1 MAIKYGSDND
11 PYCYTGTQVLINKLN
26 IQDEQ
31 LLEEAEKEITLFT
44 AEEIDF
50 FSPPYDLNYWKTI
63 HKQLFLDV
71 FEWAG
76 ELRTVFITK
85 GETQF
90 CNPLYIEQE
99 ASRLFTQLKK
109 ESYYEDYSRDTLIQ
123 KSSELFAELNL
134 LHPFREGNG
143 RAQRILFEHFFENW
157 CYDVDWT
164 SASIDQWMH
173 ASIAGVDMNYAPIAF
188 ILSKCLSNNES

>member
-1 MAIKYGSDND
+1 MNIKYGSDND
-11 PYCYTGTQVLINKLN
+11 PYCYEGTQVLINKLN

-31 LLEEAEKEITLFT
+31 LLEEAEKEITLFS

-50 FSPPYDLNYWKTI
+50 EPPPYNLNYWKVI
-63 HKQLFLDV
+63 HKKLFQDI

-90 CNPLYIEQE
+90 CNPQYIEQE
-99 ASRLFTQLKK
+99 AHRFFTQLQK
-109 ESYYEDYSRDTLIQ
+109 ENYFEDYSRKKLIQ
-123 KSSELFAELNL
+123 KSSEFFVELNL

-143 RAQRILFEHFFENW
+143 RAQRILFEHIFEN
-157 CYDVDWT
+157 CGYDVDWT
-164 SASIDQWMH
+164 SASIKEWMN
-173 ASIAGVDMNYAPIAF
+173 ASIAGVDMNYAPIAT
-188 ILSKCLSNNES
+188 ILHRCLSNDD